1 MSDQPE
7 RFVTPAQAHQF
18 WVKHAYEI
26 LAETASRYNAVITY
40 GDLAEEVQRRSGLW
54 TKSTVGHWVGAL
66 LADITKVNKV
76 RGEPAL
82 SALVV
87 HKQDGRV
94 GPGYDEVLRVTGRVP
109 SGDEQERETH
119 AAAERL
125 ECYRTWAQDVP
136 EDAVPTFVTPA
147 GSAGR
152 SGSTSASRS
161 VTGRSTTPR
170 PRATPRVPRV
180 EERRGAVCPT
190 CFMEMPLSG
199 RCTNC
204 EG

>member
-1 MSDQPE
+1 MLDQPE

-54 TKSTVGHWVGAL
+54 TKATMRHWVGAL
-66 LADITKVNKV
+66 LVDIARVNNV
-76 RGEPAL
+76 REEPAL
-82 SALVV
+82 TALVV

-94 GPGYDEVLRVTGRVP
+94 GPGYDEVLRLAGQAP

-119 AAAERL
+119 AATARL
-125 ECYRTWAQDVP
+125 ECYRRWAHDVP

-147 GSAGR
+147 RSGTTRTAGR
-152 SGSTSASRS
+152 S
-161 VTGRSTTPR
+161 
-170 PRATPRVPRV
+170 ATPRARTTRTTRT
-180 EERRGAVCPT
+180 EERRGSVCPT

-199 RCTNC
+199 RCANC
-204 EG
+204 DG